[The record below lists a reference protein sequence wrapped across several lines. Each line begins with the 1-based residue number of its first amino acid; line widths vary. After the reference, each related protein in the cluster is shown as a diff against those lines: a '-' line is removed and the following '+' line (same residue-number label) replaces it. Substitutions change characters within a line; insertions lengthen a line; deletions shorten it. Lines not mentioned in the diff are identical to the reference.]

1 MNHSG
6 ILHGFIEVS
15 HDKLCLTMLLSL
27 ENTILLFCDFLLA
40 LVTLICLKEPLG
52 GQGGRCRLF
61 W

>member
-40 LVTLICLKEPLG
+40 LVALICLKEPLG
-52 GQGGRCRLF
+52 GQGR
-61 W
+61 